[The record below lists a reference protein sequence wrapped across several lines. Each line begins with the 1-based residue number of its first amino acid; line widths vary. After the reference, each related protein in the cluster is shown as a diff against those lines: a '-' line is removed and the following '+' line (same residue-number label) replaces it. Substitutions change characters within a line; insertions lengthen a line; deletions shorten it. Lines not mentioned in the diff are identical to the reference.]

1 MIYIEPCAG
10 LGNRFIGLACAYY
23 AAKDLNQP
31 LTVVWKREPV
41 MGARASALLRL
52 PKDVRLIEISQM
64 GYRLGGISQVRGSA
78 ALATLHHKCGLFLS
92 CDDVAALY
100 NQGGFDNVKKLLVKF
115 EDVYIKATN
124 PFYDLSTVERPLSF
138 IKPAPTVNEK
148 VIATMGGLSFSY
160 IGVHVRRTDHI
171 EAIANSP
178 IELFIKKMEECVDAI
193 ADTRFY
199 VATDDNGVL
208 DELSNAFPDRVT
220 TLQNKC
226 LSRDS
231 EQGIIDAYTEML
243 CLSRCQ
249 KILGSF
255 NSTFSS
261 MAATIG
267 GIPLE
272 VVKAGSGE

>member
-23 AAKDLNQP
+23 TAAELNSP
-31 LTVVWKREPV
+31 LTVIWKRETV
-41 MGARASALLRL
+41 MGAHASALIRL
-52 PKDVRLIEISQM
+52 PSDIKIIEIDQF
-64 GYRLGGISQVRGSA
+64 GYRQGGLSQIRGNAVLA
-78 ALATLHHKCGLFLS
+78 ALHGKCGLFLS

-100 NQGGFDNVKKLLVKF
+100 KNGGFEAVKTLIGKF
-115 EDVYIKATN
+115 KNVYIKATN
-124 PFYDLSTVERPLSF
+124 PFYDLSSVENPLGF
-138 IKPAPTVNEK
+138 IRPAPSVNEK
-148 VIATMGGLSFSY
+148 VIETMGGGRRPY

-171 EAIANSP
+171 EAIKNSP
-178 IELFIKKMEECVDAI
+178 LELFTDRMNECLKENPETA
-193 ADTRFY
+193 FY
-199 VATDDNGVL
+199 VATDDNTVL
-208 DELSNAFPDRVT
+208 SELSDAFPGKIA
-220 TLQNKC
+220 TLKDKC

-249 KILGSF
+249 KIIGSF

-267 GIPLE
+267 NIPLE
-272 VVKAGSGE
+272 VMVKKES

>member
-23 AAKDLNQP
+23 AAKELNQP

-41 MGARASALLRL
+41 MGARASVLLRL
-52 PKDVRLIEISQM
+52 PKDIRLMEISQM

-78 ALATLHHKCGLFLS
+78 ALAALHHRCGLFLS

-100 NQGGFDNVKKLLVKF
+100 NQGGFNNVKELLARF
-115 EDVYIKATN
+115 EDIYIKATN
-124 PFYDLSTVERPLSF
+124 PFYDLSSIEKPLSF
-138 IKPAPTVNEK
+138 IRPAPAINEK
-148 VIATMGGLSFSY
+148 VIATMGASNLSY
-160 IGVHVRRTDHI
+160 TGVHVRRTDHI

-178 IELFIKKMEECVDAI
+178 IELFIRKMEECVAAV

-208 DELSNAFPDRVT
+208 NELSNAFPGRIT

-243 CLSRCQ
+243 CLARCR

-272 VVKAGSGE
+272 VVKAGTAG